1 MLRMCNGVKHFFAS
15 MYEWKYYTIY
25 GALNEAISLA
35 ANGLMRSTQMRNFFL
50 ENYLLFA
57 GCRCLL

>member
-1 MLRMCNGVKHFFAS
+1 MALNTFLPQCMNGNI
-15 MYEWKYYTIY
+15 IY